1 MILHQ
6 IDFYNFYIILKNSER
21 LSTTVFVKFLKYIM
35 FSDRIKIYEFLC
47 TLKNEEKISHF
58 NNFKHNW
65 IYLFS
70 LILSILQK
78 IYINNS

>member
-6 IDFYNFYIILKNSER
+6 IEFYNFYIILKNSER